1 MPAPRPAH
9 LYASLFMKQHLSRQ
23 GDDHHLKS
31 GSLIAFQ
38 VPTGCGNSGKTP
50 SDLPS
55 HFRLR
60 DATGPRGVCMPSTHG
75 LSERIHHALLTT
87 GSRPAIVFED
97 DDGIRTS
104 LSGNELLR
112 HSRAIAHRLRA
123 AGDDG
128 PVALP
133 AHRNADTVAG
143 MVACLDTGRPWL
155 PLDPSL
161 APDLWARRIA
171 PAGVRTLLSSGKDF
185 SRTSELAARISPA
198 PTVVRGDRYTEI
210 PLPDDGVH
218 VAPSPG
224 GAGRTAYLI
233 QTSGTTGEPKTIAV
247 PLSSLDHYLTST
259 LPLLGGPALRG
270 ERLGVLTTLAADLG
284 YTVLFSALLAS
295 AELHLV
301 PEHVS
306 RDPGE
311 FAAYQG
317 EHRLDLYKTTPGHL
331 RALLAQENGARC
343 LPGSLLIAG
352 GEAFTEDLLTSLSSA
367 GAQCRVLNHYGP
379 AETCIGVALGE
390 VFPAPVTIVGG
401 TAPVGRA
408 IGAAELTVLDPAG
421 NRVAPG
427 IEGEVAVGGPPV
439 GWGYLGAPAQTADRF
454 RPDRRAAGGRHYLTG
469 DVGVIRENGDLHV
482 LGRVDRQ
489 RKVRGRR
496 VEPAGVEAV
505 LRETGLVTD
514 AHVDVRHV
522 GSLGAVVVAWV
533 SGGPRAE
540 PGAIRAR
547 AALRLPDHALPS
559 RIILLPR
566 LPRTANGK
574 IDSAALPGPDTLGA
588 AVGVRTRSAGGAE
601 SGGDTDPLEREVT
614 AAFAA
619 VLGLPALGLDD
630 DVLALGAHSLAI
642 VQVTGRLGGAG
653 LGVSDVYTARTS
665 RRVAR
670 LLAERGARPVDAE
683 HGTPTSAR
691 PSGPPPTGFLPQ
703 QQGIWIDEA
712 RHRGHLVYRIPLRW
726 EMRGPLRADDVGAA
740 FDRVLAR
747 HGALRSRA
755 VLTGEKP
762 VVVRDAVSTARLST
776 ADVSALAPSLQ
787 DAEAT
792 RLGDALFAEP
802 VDPERGPAIAA
813 LLVRRAADHHDLF
826 ALVHHGVFDAASA
839 DVLIDELLGGGGLA
853 SPPAEPVP
861 LTPAPHTRHGRR
873 ALPAPAEFALDG
885 GEPGAGPGD
894 SDVVLADLPAPL
906 WERVR
911 AAADAAGVSLYTVV
925 LSAWATVLG
934 RQNAERHFAVAT
946 AVDVR
951 ADHGLGGRQPVI
963 GCFVNTVPVVVDMD
977 PGRTT
982 AATWQSV
989 AGAVAAALDDR
1000 LRPYSDHASWMRGT
1014 YGTGV
1019 PARASCTLQQT
1030 RAHRHADVSAFPR
1043 PTTVARATADLDLVV
1058 TAYEDHAPVAA
1069 LHFRPGVCDRM
1080 RARRLAD
1087 QFLTVLGE
1095 SCAHPELPISRASS
1109 VSAAAR
1115 EEVLALGRGP
1125 DADARP
1131 GLVSPVRRVALLDPG
1146 ADAVRTPDGNWSRE
1160 RLLGA
1165 ADSLRAALR
1174 NSGAGPGD
1182 RVGLVL
1188 PPSPELVATW
1198 LAVLDLGAVVVPCDP
1213 GWPAQRL
1220 RQAFTATGPSVVV
1233 CAGPL
1238 PDPGAPVLD
1247 VQEALR
1253 TPPAGPP
1260 GEEPSSGTAYI
1271 VLTSG
1276 STGVPGA
1283 VAVPREAARTFLGA
1297 MDQDFPLTGRD
1308 RVLVLTSPGFDV
1320 SVWETLGPLGSGA
1333 ALVVPPYTSRTDV
1346 EGLRRLITDEQ
1357 VTVFQTVPSLLQA
1370 LLDAPGAVGDTAL
1383 RLIVCGGEEMP
1394 PRLAER
1400 VRAELPGVTLVNAY
1414 GPTETTV
1421 DATRHPVTTKDGR
1434 SLRVPIGG
1442 PVGGGTVYVLDA
1454 EGALAA
1460 PGAVG
1465 ELAIGGAGV
1474 AHGYLGAAGRTAA
1487 RFLPDPFRGV
1497 RGARMFLTGDRV
1509 RWTVEGRLDFLGR
1522 MDNQV
1527 QVRGQRVEL
1536 EEIEAVLLGH
1546 ADIVAAVALLDTASG
1561 SGAQLTARV
1570 VLRRGPEV
1578 TAESLRRHL
1587 AERLPAT
1594 AVPERLLRVDALPRL
1609 PNGKLDRAAAGRL
1622 PGVPLAVAA
1631 TVLGPV
1637 EERVAG
1643 VWETVLAGTLPGADT
1658 GFFDAGGN
1666 SLLVMTLRARLSEE
1680 FGVELRVAD
1689 LFAYPTIRQQAA
1701 RLAPVASGGGPRTG
1715 RPVPSGTGARE
1726 HEQAPSPEA
1735 GRAGFPVAVVSLA
1748 CRAPGASDASAFW
1761 SNLRDGVVSTRH
1773 FDRAELLAAGVPAAH
1788 LDDPRHVPVCAPL
1801 DEPYHFDAGFFRMS
1815 DEEATLVSPQHRLF
1829 LDCAWQALEA
1839 AGCLAKDGPRRIGVF
1854 AGSSE
1859 ESHRSTDPA
1868 DLRDTAER
1876 IALELGSSQDFL
1888 ATRVAHLLDLRGP
1901 AMSVRTACST
1911 SLVAVHLAVRA
1922 IAAGE
1927 CDVALAGGV
1936 ALRRPTVRGHFH
1948 EPGGIYSADGRCR
1961 PYDAASDGI
1970 VSGDGVGAVVL
1981 KPLDR
1986 ALADG
1991 DHVHAVIRGTAVN
2004 NDGAD
2009 KSGFTAP
2016 SFSGQVDVVR
2026 SALAKA
2032 GVDASTIGY
2041 VEGHGTG
2048 TALGDPIEVAA
2059 LSAVWRRSTEA
2070 VGVCSLGSVKGNIG
2084 HLDAAAGVMGLIK
2097 ACLAVEHG
2105 EIPGLPTWEKPNPEL
2120 NIEDCP
2126 FVLHSGTRSWPTTGG
2141 PRRASV
2147 HALGLGG
2154 TNAHVVIEQAP
2165 PRTAAPDAPLL
2176 VLPLSAPTAEGVG
2189 ELAASYARAL
2199 PDGADASATARTAR
2213 SARTSFPVRRAV
2225 VAAGPR
2231 ELRAELGRD
2240 RAPVTAGRPPVVLMF
2255 PGGGSIRPGAGRRLY
2270 ETVPAFRDALGAL
2283 CDPVEAIHGLDLRE
2297 LLWGRHSDRL
2307 ATPRFGFVAHTALG
2321 IAVSEVLRA
2330 FVDEPLTLLGY
2341 SLGELSAA
2349 AAADVFGPAET
2360 LRIAELRGRVF
2371 ERVPDSGSSYVACG
2385 AARVATLLRDDLVV
2399 AVLNGPGECV
2409 VSGSVAALAGLER
2422 RLTALGIDHRRIA
2435 VPGAVH
2441 SPLLDP
2447 FLDEYRALVASFEPR
2462 PARLPL
2468 VSNVTGKRLTEAEAT
2483 DPGYWARQLRST
2495 VLFDDCLETA
2505 ARNGAA
2511 LVDAG
2516 PGQGLR
2522 SLAQGLA
2529 GRRPGVSAH
2538 AVMGGGRAQVDEA
2551 LSLARCLGDLWE
2563 RGASVDWER
2572 WPGSAGH
2579 RSPAPV
2585 APLARRAL
2593 PPPVVRPSERQD
2605 PTGAGGVRLWR
2616 RLWRQVPLPR
2626 ADAPARLVL
2635 LADDG
2640 ELRDRYLAG
2649 AQASGTPVRV
2659 TAVPEEAWTLSV
2671 ADDAWVV
2678 DLRPLH
2684 GAGIEA
2690 LLPLV
2695 AIAPTRSARLC
2706 VVFEGGASVLGDEP
2720 LDPAAAMLWPAV
2732 LAAAQERSG
2741 LRVAGVDVTG
2751 APSATRLLGALLA
2764 GDAPPPET
2772 AVRGASVWEATVA
2785 PVEEHSG
2792 VPGSDSPVPGV
2803 PATGSGT
2810 PAPDEVLRR
2819 GGVYVVTGGLG
2830 RYGRWVAEQLLRR
2843 AAATVVLLQRG
2854 APGPVGPASGG
2865 EAGRRSAGLARL
2877 RRLGGR
2883 VETMTCDVA
2892 DAVALG
2898 AVLDRVE
2905 ESFGPVAGVV
2915 HAAGDISSAAGFSPL
2930 GDLMADGLEAGIA
2943 LQGSAKVH
2951 GTRALEQ
2958 VLAGR
2963 SLDFCVLMSSNAA
2976 LLAGP
2981 GLSLYAPVNAYQHGA
2996 AQRGERPGRTP
3007 WISIGWD
3014 GWRLPTDAEGP
3025 LPGGSLDRYALSG
3038 EEAFDAL
3045 CRSVRAG
3052 LPSVYVSRG
3061 SLADRYRRWVS
3072 DHGTDGSSSDP
3083 EAADTAPVPAAAPG
3097 DVLGA
3102 LRQVWTQLAGGP
3114 EPAPDEDLFGLGGT
3128 SLTLMRLRARVR
3140 DLTGVD
3146 VPLAALMDRPT
3157 LARTAALVAAGGAV
3171 GTDGGTVGTDG
3182 PVEPEGDPDLFS
3194 VLDDLEATGPRHD
3207 DPKRSA
3213 P

>member
-1 MPAPRPAH
+1 
-9 LYASLFMKQHLSRQ
+9 
-23 GDDHHLKS
+23 
-31 GSLIAFQ
+31 
-38 VPTGCGNSGKTP
+38 
-50 SDLPS
+50 
-55 HFRLR
+55 
-60 DATGPRGVCMPSTHG
+60 MPSTHR
-75 LSERIHHALLTT
+75 LSERIHHALLAT

-104 LSGNELLR
+104 LSGEELLR

-123 AGDDG
+123 TGDDG
-128 PVALP
+128 PVAFP

-143 MVACLDTGRPWL
+143 MVACLETGRPWL

-161 APDLWARRIA
+161 APGPWARRIA
-171 PAGVRTLLSSGKDF
+171 SAGVRTLLSSGKDF
-185 SRTSELAARISPA
+185 SRAGELAARISPTPA
-198 PTVVRGDRYTEI
+198 VVRGDRYTEI
-210 PLPDDGVH
+210 PLPDTGIR

-284 YTVLFSALLAS
+284 YTVLFNALLAS

-343 LPGSLLIAG
+343 LPRSLLIAG

-390 VFPAPVTIVGG
+390 VFPAPVTILGG

-408 IGAAELTVLDPAG
+408 IGEAELTVLDPAG

-427 IEGEVAVGGPPV
+427 TEGEIAVGGPPV

-469 DVGVIRENGDLHV
+469 DVGAIRENGDLHV

-489 RKVRGRR
+489 RKVRGHR

-540 PGAIRAR
+540 PGAIRAQ

-559 RIILLPR
+559 RIIILPR

-574 IDSAALPGPDTLGA
+574 IDPAALPGPDTLGA
-588 AVGVRTRSAGGAE
+588 AVGVRTQSAGGAE
-601 SGGDTDPLEREVT
+601 SGGDTDPLEREVA

-642 VQVTGRLGGAG
+642 VQVTGRLGGAD
-653 LGVSDVYTARTS
+653 LGVSDVYTARTP

-670 LLAERGARPVDAE
+670 LLAERGGRPVDAE
-683 HGTPTSAR
+683 HGSPASPRLTA
-691 PSGPPPTGFLPQ
+691 PPPTGFLPQ

-726 EMRGPLRADDVGAA
+726 ELRGPLCAEDVGAA
-740 FDRVLAR
+740 FDTVLAR

-762 VVVRDAVSTARLST
+762 VVVRDSVSTARLST
-776 ADVSALAPSLQ
+776 ADVSALAPSLR
-787 DAEAT
+787 DAEAA

-802 VDPERGPAIAA
+802 VDPERGPVIAA

-839 DVLIDELLGGGGLA
+839 DVLIDELLGGGGPA
-853 SPPAEPVP
+853 SPPAQPTP
-861 LTPAPHTRHGRR
+861 LAPAPHTRHGRR
-873 ALPAPAEFALDG
+873 PLPAPAEFALDG
-885 GEPGAGPGD
+885 GEPEAGPGD
-894 SDVVLADLPAPL
+894 SDVVLADIPAPL

-911 AAADAAGVSLYTVV
+911 SAADAAGVSLYTVV
-925 LSAWATVLG
+925 LGAWATVLG
-934 RQNAERHFAVAT
+934 RQNAERRFAVAT

-951 ADHGLGGRQPVI
+951 ADHGLGGREPVI

-977 PGRTT
+977 PSRTT

-1014 YGTGV
+1014 YGTGA

-1030 RAHRHADVSAFPR
+1030 RVHRHADVSAFPR

-1058 TAYEDHAPVAA
+1058 TSYENDAPVAA
-1069 LHFRPGVCDRM
+1069 LHFRPGVCDRT

-1095 SCAHPELPISRASS
+1095 SCAHPELPLSRASS

-1125 DADARP
+1125 DAAARP
-1131 GLVSPVRRVALLDPG
+1131 GLVSPVRRVARLDPG
-1146 ADAVRTPDGNWSRE
+1146 AVAVRTPDGDWSRE

-1174 NSGAGPGD
+1174 NCGAGPGD

-1188 PPSPELVATW
+1188 PPSPELVAMW

-1238 PDPGAPVLD
+1238 PDAGAPVID
-1247 VQEALR
+1247 VREALR
-1253 TPPAGPP
+1253 TPPADPP

-1346 EGLRRLITDEQ
+1346 EGLRRLITDER
-1357 VTVFQTVPSLLQA
+1357 VTVFQTVPSLLRA

-1394 PRLAER
+1394 SRLAER

-1421 DATRHPVTTKDGR
+1421 DATRHPVTAKDGR

-1454 EGALAA
+1454 EGALAP

-1465 ELAIGGAGV
+1465 ELVIGGAGV

-1497 RGARMFLTGDRV
+1497 GGARMFLTGDRV
-1509 RWTVEGRLDFLGR
+1509 RWTSEGRLDFLGR

-1536 EEIEAVLLGH
+1536 EEIEAALLGH
-1546 ADIVAAVALLDTASG
+1546 ADVVAAVALLDTALG
-1561 SGAQLTARV
+1561 SSARLSARV
-1570 VLRRGPEV
+1570 VLRQGPEV

-1637 EERVAG
+1637 EERVAR

-1680 FGVELRVAD
+1680 FGVGLRVAD
-1689 LFAYPTIRQQAA
+1689 LFAYPTVRQQAGL
-1701 RLAPVASGGGPRTG
+1701 LAPVALGGGPRPG
-1715 RPVPSGTGARE
+1715 RPVPPAGTGARE
-1726 HEQAPSPEA
+1726 HEPAPSPEA
-1735 GRAGFPVAVVSLA
+1735 GQAGFAVAVVSLA
-1748 CRAPGASDASAFW
+1748 CRAPGAPDASAFW

-1801 DEPYHFDAGFFRMS
+1801 DDPYHFDAGFFRMS
-1815 DEEATLVSPQHRLF
+1815 EEEAALVSPQHRLF

-1839 AGCLAKDGPRRIGVF
+1839 AGCLVKDGPRRVGVF

-1859 ESHRSTDPA
+1859 ESRRSTDPA

-1888 ATRVAHLLDLRGP
+1888 ATRVSHLLDLRGP

-1936 ALRRPTVRGHFH
+1936 ALRHPAVRGHFH

-2026 SALAKA
+2026 SALARA

-2070 VGVCSLGSVKGNIG
+2070 VGMCSLGSVKGNIG

-2126 FVLHSGTRSWPTTGG
+2126 FVLHSGTRAWPVTGG

-2165 PRTAAPDAPLL
+2165 PRAAAPDAPLL

-2199 PDGADASATARTAR
+2199 PDGADASATVWTAR

-2231 ELRAELGRD
+2231 ELRGELGRD
-2240 RAPVTAGRPPVVLMF
+2240 RAPVTADRPPVVLMF
-2255 PGGGSIRPGAGRRLY
+2255 PGGGSIRPGVGRRLY
-2270 ETVPAFRDALGAL
+2270 GTVPAFRDALSAL

-2321 IAVSEVLRA
+2321 IAVSQMLRA
-2330 FVDEPLTLLGY
+2330 LVDEPFTLLGY

-2349 AAADVFGPAET
+2349 AAAEVFGPAET

-2385 AARVATLLRDDLVV
+2385 AAKVATLLRDDLVV

-2409 VSGSVAALAGLER
+2409 VSGSVPALAGLER

-2441 SPLLDP
+2441 SPLLNP
-2447 FLDEYRALVASFEPR
+2447 FLDEYREMVASFGPR

-2468 VSNVTGKRLTEAEAT
+2468 VSNVTGKRLTETEAT

-2511 LVDAG
+2511 LVDTG

-2522 SLAQGLA
+2522 SMAQGLA

-2538 AVMGGGRAQVDEA
+2538 AVMGGGRAQTDEA

-2572 WPGSAGH
+2572 WPGPAGH
-2579 RSPAPV
+2579 RYPAPV

-2593 PPPVVRPSERQD
+2593 PPPAVRPSERKAPPD
-2605 PTGAGGVRLWR
+2605 AGGVRLWR

-2626 ADAPARLVL
+2626 ADGPARLVL

-2640 ELRDRYLAG
+2640 ELRDRYQAG

-2671 ADDAWVV
+2671 ADGAWVV

-2684 GAGIEA
+2684 GAGVEA
-2690 LLPLV
+2690 LLSLV
-2695 AIAPTRSARLC
+2695 AIAPARSARLC

-2720 LDPAAAMLWPAV
+2720 LDPAAAMFWPAV

-2751 APSATRLLGALLA
+2751 APSAVRLLGALLA

-2785 PVEEHSG
+2785 AVEEHTG
-2792 VPGSDSPVPGV
+2792 VPGPDSPVPDV
-2803 PATGSGT
+2803 PTPGSGT

-2854 APGPVGPASGG
+2854 APGPAGPGSGG

-2930 GDLMADGLEAGIA
+2930 GDIMAGGLEAGLA

-2951 GTRALEQ
+2951 GTRALER

-2996 AQRGERPGRTP
+2996 AQRVERPGPTP

-3025 LPGGSLDRYALSG
+3025 GPGGSLDRYALSG

-3061 SLADRYRRWVS
+3061 SLADRYRRWVT
-3072 DHGTDGSSSDP
+3072 DHGGDGSSSDP
-3083 EAADTAPVPAAAPG
+3083 EATDTAPVPSAAPG

-3157 LARTAALVAAGGAV
+3157 LASTAALVAAGGAA
-3171 GTDGGTVGTDG
+3171 GTAGTAGGTVGTDRLA
-3182 PVEPEGDPDLFS
+3182 EPEGDPDLFS

-3213 P
+3213 H